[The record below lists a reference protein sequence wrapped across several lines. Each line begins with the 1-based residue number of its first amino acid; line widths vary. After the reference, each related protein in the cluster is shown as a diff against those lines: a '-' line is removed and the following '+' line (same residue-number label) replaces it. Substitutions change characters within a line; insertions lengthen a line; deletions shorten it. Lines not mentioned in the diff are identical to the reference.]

1 MKGHIYILLTIAL
14 AILIL
19 GGVLS
24 LGFEHSKPTK
34 QLNTE
39 RMLRADSV
47 INNAIREGNFPGA
60 VLCVVSKA
68 EDGESM
74 GDILY
79 LKAYGN
85 RQITSGRDTESGQ
98 MKADSIPMTTDAIF
112 DLASMSKCMGTTLS
126 FMRVV
131 EDGYVRLTDNV
142 NRYIPDFDPWES
154 KPEKRGEKVEVR
166 HITIKDLLTHT
177 SGLPAYIGV
186 ESFIEQMQRHGK
198 TEGLALRDSLI
209 SFIADS
215 KRVKRLSAPSEEYR
229 YSCLNM
235 ILVQAIIERVTGRR
249 LDHYAHEEVFSKM
262 GLRNTWYNCIDEPQK
277 PFMADAP
284 IVPTEL
290 QSSGKVLRGEVH
302 DPLARVANRGI
313 SGNAGL
319 FSTAEDLAV
328 MASVLMNGGKIS
340 MPDDGFI
347 ATLGSKEPVRIF
359 SQQSVDCFFRIPEG
373 YEEHGRA
380 LGWDFDGTN
389 GDLLSPNRVAS
400 HTGYTGT
407 SIAIDL
413 DLGVT
418 IILLTNRVHPK
429 DRGGVART
437 RNVVSN
443 IVAAALE

>member
-1 MKGHIYILLTIAL
+1 MKGYIYSLLGIAL
-14 AILIL
+14 VILIL
-19 GGVLS
+19 GGVFT
-24 LGFEHSKPTK
+24 LGLEGCTSTRELRAEK
-34 QLNTE
+34 
-39 RMLRADSV
+39 MLRADSV
-47 INNAIREGNFPGA
+47 INHAIEQGDFPGA

-85 RQITSGRDTESGQ
+85 RQITSGRDIESGQ
-98 MKADSIPMTTDAIF
+98 MRADTIPMTTDAIF
-112 DLASMSKCMGTTLS
+112 DLASMSKCMGTTLA
-126 FMRVV
+126 FMRVL
-131 EDGYVRLTDNV
+131 EDGYVQLTDNV

-154 KPEKRGEKVEVR
+154 KPEKRGEKIEKR

-186 ESFIEQMQRHGK
+186 ESFIEQMQHHGK

-209 SFIADS
+209 SYIADS
-215 KRVKRLSAPSEEYR
+215 DRVKRLSAPSEEYR

-235 ILVQAIIERVTGRR
+235 ILVQAIIERVTGER
-249 LDHYAHEEVFSKM
+249 LDQYAQKEVFSKM
-262 GLRNTWYNCIDEPQK
+262 GLRNTWYNCIDEVQK
-277 PFMADAP
+277 PFSNDAP
-284 IVPTEL
+284 IAPTEL
-290 QSSGKVLRGEVH
+290 QSSGEVLRGEVH
-302 DPLARVANRGI
+302 DPLARVANRGV

-340 MPDDGFI
+340 MPEEEFYGK
-347 ATLGSKEPVRIF
+347 LGKKEHKRIF
-359 SQQSVDCFFRIPEG
+359 SEQTVDCFFRIPEG
-373 YEEHGRA
+373 YEKYGRA

-429 DRGGVART
+429 DKGGVART
-437 RNVVSN
+437 RNIISN